1 MAAFQVCIFKEDHTR
16 LIAEYARG
24 KGGSLFGLWKSNANP
39 VIYVVFSASV
49 AWRAELGKSLAD
61 NYGLCHI
68 GEWRSVITE
77 ENYGG
82 ECDCQKKARQTLLPK
97 YGEQQETPSR
107 FLVLDVSRTGIIPFF
122 FHKQNP
128 EGKGTL
134 EILSG
139 ENPFN
144 HALKNPPLTENH
156 DPPAYHQSAASGHV
170 RRSQLD
176 SSRSHCQREAE
187 IQSFQWYA
195 SEGGDKA
202 LQFVYKG
209 FQNIAR
215 SGQVE
220 MSRETETHSMSMS
233 FTDQYSGR
241 KWEVTFPFNFPRGGA
256 IMVETSKSTITGHVS
271 TVEHRQPDQNEPG
284 REDNVQKAVER
295 MIRFI
300 KQRH

>member
-1 MAAFQVCIFKEDHTR
+1 MAAFQACIFKEDHKR
-16 LIAEYARG
+16 LTAEYVRG
-24 KGGSLFGLWKSNANP
+24 KGGSLFGLWKSNGNP
-39 VIYVVFSASV
+39 VIYVAFSASLP
-49 AWRAELGKSLAD
+49 WRAELVKSLAD

-82 ECDCQKKARQTLLPK
+82 ECDCQRKARQTLLSK

-107 FLVLDVSRTGIIPFF
+107 FLVLDVSKTGIIPFF

-128 EGKGTL
+128 QGKGTL

-170 RRSQLD
+170 RRSQLET
-176 SSRSHCQREAE
+176 SRSHFQKAE
-187 IQSFQWYA
+187 TQSFQWYT
-195 SEGGDKA
+195 SEGGNKA
-202 LQFVYKG
+202 LQFVYKE
-209 FQNIAR
+209 FENTAR
-215 SGQVE
+215 SRQVE
-220 MSRETETHSMSMS
+220 MTRDTQTHDVAMS
-233 FTDQYSGR
+233 FTDQYHGS
-241 KWEVTFPFNFPRGGA
+241 KWEVKFPFNFPRCGA
-256 IMVETSKSTITGHVS
+256 ILAETSQPPMFGHASTA
-271 TVEHRQPDQNEPG
+271 EYRQPDQE
-284 REDNVQKAVER
+284 NVQKAVER
-295 MIRFI
+295 IIRFI